1 MSADSL
7 LLALVL
13 LLFAALIVRRQ
24 RTLARPVRL
33 ALLGHLGLWA
43 VWPLTYVLLDA
54 TAREES
60 VAQPH
65 FPLVVVAHVACL
77 LAVVAGVILL
87 PARAV
92 DWVGRTSVGTR
103 PLTDRTVRL
112 WLALA
117 VTVVIPL
124 RIWQFQTVGGDFLSL
139 ISANVGTEKSE
150 LGAVT
155 AITAVAVVGTSFAMA
170 VVASDNQMSLRGA
183 TRWWGYATLVVLAMQ
198 QVIFGTR
205 AFLLT
210 PVLGGI
216 LLLAPRWQRL
226 SRTRKLT
233 SVALGAMLLAI
244 AAPVALVLGAARGVQ
259 GAEREAATEAAALLG
274 ELTPA
279 EQAQLTVRAAY
290 VKFDA
295 LGTGASLIA
304 RDGTEFAGWQPITSA
319 LLAPIPRLLLPNKPV
334 PTSFNGEQ
342 SGIPYVRAALDYGDI
357 DLGMVVPVS
366 ASAVMLWELGYGGL
380 PLFVFVN
387 VLTLRFADAMLRSRS
402 VLLGGFGIVL
412 LAFPTFEYVV
422 QPVAGIIRD
431 GLRIGLYFLLA
442 TGALLFAR
450 RDRVEAGNADSSAS
464 TAMPAD

>member
-1 MSADSL
+1 
-7 LLALVL
+7 
-13 LLFAALIVRRQ
+13 
-24 RTLARPVRL
+24 
-33 ALLGHLGLWA
+33 LGLA
-43 VWPLTYVLLDA
+43 IA
-54 TAREES
+54 
-60 VAQPH
+60 
-65 FPLVVVAHVACL
+65 
-77 LAVVAGVILL
+77 I
-87 PARAV
+87 
-92 DWVGRTSVGTR
+92 
-103 PLTDRTVRL
+103 
-112 WLALA
+112 
-117 VTVVIPL
+117 VIPL
-124 RIWQFQTVGGDFLSL
+124 RIWQFRSVGGDFLSL
-139 ISANVGTEKSE
+139 LSANVGTEKSE
-150 LGAVT
+150 LGAFT

-170 VVASDNQMSLRGA
+170 VVASDDQMSLRGA
-183 TRWWGYATLVVLAMQ
+183 TRRWGYVTLVVLALQ
-198 QVIFGTR
+198 QVIFGAR
-205 AFLLT
+205 AFLLM

-226 SRTRKLT
+226 SRARQLT
-233 SVALGAMLLAI
+233 SVALGALLLAL
-244 AAPVALVLGAARGVQ
+244 AVPVALVLGAARGVQ

-279 EQAQLTVRAAY
+279 EQAQLTIRAAY

-319 LLAPIPRLLLPNKPV
+319 LLAPIPRLLLPSKPV

-366 ASAVMLWELGYGGL
+366 ASAVMLWEVGYWGL
-380 PLFVFVN
+380 PLFVVFN

-431 GLRIGLYFLLA
+431 GLRIGLYFLVA
-442 TGALLFAR
+442 TGALLVVR
-450 RDRVEAGNADSSAS
+450 RDRISAGSADS
-464 TAMPAD
+464 PA